1 MFSFRIRLVLKAQ
14 GEERIVLVI
23 STGFRLIFLSIAAI
37 IFAALIMTSSP
48 SLFHHAN
55 IFPLFLCG
63 ICLLASLYLER
74 WIFDRR
80 LNLFER
86 NVGLMFL
93 FKRRPQ
99 SLDGLRR
106 VLLSQYQ
113 RGYVRSENV
122 REPPGSGSRKRRM
135 FSRVFVTLG
144 VEDEQARIYRLDI
157 ASAVH
162 LGEMRKNARGIADF
176 CRIPLEDDADS
187 EYE

>member
-14 GEERIVLVI
+14 GQERIVLVI
-23 STGFRLIFLSIAAI
+23 STGFRLIFLSIAVI
-37 IFAALIMTSSP
+37 ILAALVMTSSP
-48 SLFHHAN
+48 PLFHNAN
-55 IFPLFLCG
+55 IFPLSLCG

-74 WIFDRR
+74 WIFDRG

-93 FKRRPQ
+93 FKRRQQ
-99 SLDGLRR
+99 SLDELRR

-113 RGYVRSENV
+113 QGYERSANL
-122 REPPGSGSRKRRM
+122 REPHGSGSRKRRM

-144 VEDEQARIYRLDI
+144 VEDEQARIYKLDV

-162 LGEMRKNARGIADF
+162 IGDIRKNARAIADF
-176 CRIPLEDDADS
+176 CGIPLVDDADS

>member
-23 STGFRLIFLSIAAI
+23 STGFRLIFLGIAI
-37 IFAALIMTSSP
+37 IILAALTMTSSP
-48 SLFHHAN
+48 PFFNSAN
-55 IFPLFLCG
+55 IFPLALCG

-74 WIFDRR
+74 WVFDRR

-93 FKRRPQ
+93 FKRRQQ
-99 SLDGLRR
+99 SLDELRR

-113 RGYVRSENV
+113 RGYVRSANV
-122 REPPGSGSRKRRM
+122 REPLGSGSRKRRM
-135 FSRVFVTLG
+135 FSRVYVTLG
-144 VEDEQARIYRLDI
+144 VEDEQARIHKLDI

-162 LGEMRKNARGIADF
+162 IEDIRKNARGIADF
-176 CRIPLEDDADS
+176 CGIPLEDDADS
-187 EYE
+187 DYE